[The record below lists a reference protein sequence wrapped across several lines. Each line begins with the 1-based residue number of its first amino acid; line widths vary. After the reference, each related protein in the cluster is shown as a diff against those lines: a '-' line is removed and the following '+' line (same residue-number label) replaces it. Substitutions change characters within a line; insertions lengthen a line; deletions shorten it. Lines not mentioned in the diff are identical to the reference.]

1 MPAFPC
7 VVMWYLYAESLP
19 ASMPHTHIHSHSQDI
34 LDAFQRKGSQ
44 AMLFFFSCP
53 FFSVTLCES
62 LAVVASLSSSSPPPA
77 LFHPYFSLSN
87 SMFYR
92 SVRWSCV
99 WMQRIQF
106 TLSKQTCKLI
116 LNHASLGLAFS
127 PCLFLYNLSHTLTRW
142 HSSPSS
148 LFLAG
153 QFATAERSDIMW
165 FCSGV

>member
-1 MPAFPC
+1 MLKAF
-7 VVMWYLYAESLP
+7 LP
-19 ASMPHTHIHSHSQDI
+19 ACHTRTYTHTHRIYWMHS
-34 LDAFQRKGSQ
+34 KGREVRQ
-44 AMLFFFSCP
+44 CCFFFMP
-53 FFSVTLCES
+53 LFSVTLCES

-127 PCLFLYNLSHTLTRW
+127 PSLFLYDLSHTLTRW